1 MVWLIQLNRSIR
13 RIWQTKSTAAKKRV
27 FFFFSIRRFVFV
39 VACQYKVRS
48 AQPLFFTLR
57 RQKSTMPRK
66 FNSEK
71 RRKADKLKRSQFR
84 QARAIERQAKS
95 SSKEKGK
102 L

>member
-1 MVWLIQLNRSIR
+1 
-13 RIWQTKSTAAKKRV
+13 V
-27 FFFFSIRRFVFV
+27 FSFFLFSIRHFVFV